1 MASGSSN
8 IISNNQVVLGNQVLK
23 CKLLEYAV
31 LYSGKSLWGLDC
43 DLEQLQIELEKIYRY
58 LYLLNSLEQTNNC
71 DHIPTSMQ
79 EKINNYIKAL
89 SRKRS
94 TFCKNC

>member
-1 MASGSSN
+1 MN
-8 IISNNQVVLGNQVLK
+8 VLR

-31 LYSGKSLWGLDC
+31 LYAGKSLWGLDC
-43 DLEQLQIELEKIYRY
+43 DLEQLQVELEKIHRY
-58 LYLLNSLEQTNNC
+58 LYLLNSLETENEC
-71 DHIPTSMQ
+71 DHIPVKIE

-89 SRKRS
+89 SRKKS

>member
-1 MASGSSN
+1 MN
-8 IISNNQVVLGNQVLK
+8 TLK

-43 DLEQLQIELEKIYRY
+43 DLEQLQIELEKIHRY
-58 LYLLNSLEQTNNC
+58 LFLLNSLESQNDC
-71 DHIPTSMQ
+71 PHIPIKMQ
-79 EKINNYIKAL
+79 EKIDNYIKAL
-89 SRKRS
+89 NRKRS